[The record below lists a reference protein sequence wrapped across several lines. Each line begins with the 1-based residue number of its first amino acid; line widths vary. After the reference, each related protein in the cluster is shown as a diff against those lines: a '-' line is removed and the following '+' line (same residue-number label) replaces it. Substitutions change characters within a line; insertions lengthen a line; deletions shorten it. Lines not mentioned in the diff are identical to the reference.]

1 MNDPVTSNINASVQ
15 KTYEWLASVEHE
27 LHDDNRQAAYHA
39 LRSVMHALRDRLPAE
54 EATQLAAG
62 LPALL
67 RGIYYE
73 GWSPANKPVK
83 LNKQEFLNRIQSS
96 YTGPG
101 ALNPLRCTAAVFA
114 VLQKRIG
121 AGEIDD
127 VRGILP
133 RDIAELWPHA

>member
-1 MNDPVTSNINASVQ
+1 MNDPIASNINASIQ

-62 LPALL
+62 LPTLL
-67 RGIYYE
+67 RGVYFE
-73 GWSPANKPVK
+73 GWSPANKPEK

-101 ALNPLRCTAAVFA
+101 ALNPLRCTEAVFA
-114 VLQKRIG
+114 VLQQRIG
-121 AGEIDD
+121 SGEIDD
-127 VRGILP
+127 VRSILP
-133 RDIAELWPHA
+133 RDIAELWPHS